1 MPHVNTQE
9 TRQMWTTTFGELR
22 EFMEQR
28 AQLLIWQPLTKHE
41 HLKTVRLPHSIEDE
55 YGAPP
60 VVVWLGPLVVQK
72 EKAGG
77 NTNEPD
83 WGQHS
88 VRQRW
93 ASDNQGSWSCQR
105 WQW

>member
-1 MPHVNTQE
+1 MSHVKTEE
-9 TRQMWTTTFGELR
+9 TRQMWTTTLGELR

-28 AQLLIWQPLTKHE
+28 AQLLIWQPLAEHE
-41 HLKTVRLPHSIEDE
+41 HLKTVRLPPSIEDE

-60 VVVWLGPLVVQK
+60 VVVWFGPLQQK

-77 NTNEPD
+77 NPSEPD
-83 WGQHS
+83 WGKRS

-93 ASDNQGSWSCQR
+93 ASGSQ
-105 WQW
+105 